1 MGRIQWNPQSR
12 TSWFIQSRSV
22 WSPKQTAQRGR
33 QHRYVSHTHRQIAL
47 PAGSAEL
54 CTGQVP
60 QSPPQAVLGVCSDSP
75 RSWGYCAGLNQSPL
89 SAGRLKGVLHK
100 FSKKRPLGQRRTFK
114 IPQKGTLRQSWLF
127 LSADIRWHRYCQPLA
142 HTSATLS
149 SIHPSCWL
157 LAICIWGL
165 LFLF

>member
-1 MGRIQWNPQSR
+1 MKPQANSPERQAASVCFPYTQADCSARWFSR
-12 TSWFIQSRSV
+12 
-22 WSPKQTAQRGR
+22 AL
-33 QHRYVSHTHRQIAL
+33 HRAGAPVS
-47 PAGSAEL
+47 
-54 CTGQVP
+54 
-60 QSPPQAVLGVCSDSP
+60 PQAVLGVCSDSP